1 MTASL
6 LRVCAADRSLRFLHD
21 HRRLAR
27 PLSSAGT
34 ASTTAILARPWLRKT
49 TTRPAPSVH
58 SPIQH
63 RHRRRRSNHHRKD
76 SLTKISVS
84 IDSLDR
90 CRIELDMASNQE
102 FRRRPSVADKSSPI
116 DSSSPISTATTTTLF
131 SPTPDKT
138 SPHEFT
144 TNQLAARPA
153 RIIRHGRHGSEA
165 MPPPPVPVD
174 GSTSRTR
181 RPFGHVRSRSS
192 TSASR
197 HANRLSLTLPI
208 AVPLSDSSRLP
219 TSISASSIT
228 SIPQSPL
235 DTPDKPDLSD
245 PNDFIIAIAAQER
258 KVLELREE
266 LSRAEAELVALKRQW
281 TSKEAFNKRAET
293 VSMESPLATPIPD
306 EAASPTRQS
315 IDIDRR
321 KMLLQNQGASPA
333 TPTQN
338 RRRVLRGGHT
348 RTLSLLSPVR
358 NAPSFTVHEDSSID
372 IPAPTQQ
379 EPRKRPESL
388 QGPPLVKRTSWQPR
402 TQPVPTGV
410 PQLVEDFKVG
420 LRAFVEDIR
429 QITVGDEPMGGQSSK
444 VSSSQE
450 PLSTG
455 ERETGPESD
464 RSKRRSANLS
474 SEKANDVIAAPARAK
489 TIKQKQFSWTPLG
502 FDALDDD
509 DWSNWDSPM
518 SNKSTRWSGSTA
530 HGGVTEEI
538 YSAEAAE
545 DAETPLKARKTTTN
559 PLLPPKFEELLPSMV
574 NKLSPSNI
582 KRATSHLMD
591 EWEKSLIPPEERNK
605 ENTPKKIEA

>member
-6 LRVCAADRSLRFLHD
+6 LRTCAADRSLHFFHD

-27 PLSSAGT
+27 PLSSAGA
-34 ASTTAILARPWLRKT
+34 ASTAAILARPWLRNT
-49 TTRPAPSVH
+49 TVRAAPSVH

-63 RHRRRRSNHHRKD
+63 RHRRRRSKHHRNN
-76 SLTKISVS
+76 SLTKIAAS

-116 DSSSPISTATTTTLF
+116 DSTSPISTATTTTLF
-131 SPTPDKT
+131 SPTPDKS
-138 SPHEFT
+138 SPNAPT
-144 TNQLAARPA
+144 INQLAARPA
-153 RIIRHGRHGSEA
+153 RVIRHGRHGSEA
-165 MPPPPVPVD
+165 MPPPPAPMD

-181 RPFGHVRSRSS
+181 RQFGHVRGHST

-208 AVPLSDSSRLP
+208 VIPQSDSGRLP
-219 TSISASSIT
+219 ASFSASSIT
-228 SIPQSPL
+228 SIPQSPVN
-235 DTPDKPDLSD
+235 TPDKPDLSD

-266 LSRAEAELVALKRQW
+266 LSRAESELVALKRKW
-281 TSKEAFNKRAET
+281 ASNEAFSKRAEILP
-293 VSMESPLATPIPD
+293 MESPLATPIPD

-315 IDIDRR
+315 VDIDRR
-321 KMLLQNQGASPA
+321 KMLLQNQTSVPA

-358 NAPSFTVHEDSSID
+358 NAPSFTVHEDGSID
-372 IPAPTQQ
+372 VPPPTQQ
-379 EPRKRPESL
+379 EPRQRPESL

-402 TQPVPTGV
+402 TQPAPTGV
-410 PQLVEDFKVG
+410 PQLVEDFKLG

-429 QITVGDEPMGGQSSK
+429 QITVGDEPSISQPSK
-444 VSSSQE
+444 TASSQE
-450 PLSTG
+450 PRSTSQREPSTEA
-455 ERETGPESD
+455 ERA
-464 RSKRRSANLS
+464 KRRSATLN
-474 SEKANDVIAAPARAK
+474 SEQVQGVIAAPAKAK
-489 TIKQKQFSWTPLG
+489 TVKQKQFSWTPLG

-530 HGGVTEEI
+530 HGGAAEEI
-538 YSAEAAE
+538 YNAEAAE
-545 DAETPLKARKTTTN
+545 DAETPLKARKATSN

-605 ENTPKKIEA
+605 ENTPKRIET